1 MSRTHRQSRD
11 PALSSRTQQPRRDER
26 LPLNHR
32 QRRLDHRQHCAER
45 LARRRRQR
53 SALLHMIAYSPW
65 DWSAPQDTMV
75 AREELLTDVINPQLV
90 ALTPGSGTY
99 LNEANF
105 NQNDALQAFCGSN
118 LDHLSSV
125 KKKYDTLDLF
135 YALTAVGSEA

>member
-1 MSRTHRQSRD
+1 
-11 PALSSRTQQPRRDER
+11 
-26 LPLNHR
+26 
-32 QRRLDHRQHCAER
+32 
-45 LARRRRQR
+45 
-53 SALLHMIAYSPW
+53 MIAYSPW

-75 AREELLTDVINPQLV
+75 AREELLTDVINSQLV